1 MTQMRDSLHG
11 ALRASLALW
20 RFAALPV
27 RTPCPH
33 RILTMFQRA
42 FRPEI
47 LPAVDAAIAAGWYV
61 VQPYGDD
68 MFLVV
73 RSESGLDASLARL
86 SGPVKVFGPN
96 GYSKLHFL

>member
-11 ALRASLALW
+11 ALQASLALW
-20 RFAALPV
+20 RLAALPV

-42 FRPEI
+42 FLPEI